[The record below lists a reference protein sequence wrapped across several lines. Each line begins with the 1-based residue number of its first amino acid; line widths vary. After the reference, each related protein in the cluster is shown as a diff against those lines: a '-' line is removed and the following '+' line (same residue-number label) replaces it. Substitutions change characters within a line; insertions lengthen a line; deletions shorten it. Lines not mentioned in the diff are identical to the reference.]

1 MAAETPSAP
10 VSTVDPFCREFFEDP
25 FPAHQKLREA
35 GPIVRLP
42 RYGVWAVAR
51 YEQVHAILN
60 DWRTFCSSRGAGLT
74 DFAKEKAWRP
84 KSLVLE
90 TDPPLHD
97 RTRR

>member
-60 DWRTFCSSRGAGLT
+60 D
-74 DFAKEKAWRP
+74 
-84 KSLVLE
+84 
-90 TDPPLHD
+90 
-97 RTRR
+97 